1 METQRH
7 ADSAGQ
13 CTRQKDGGW
22 VSVLAFK
29 LNISELLV
37 SSSGANVTELKNV
50 FKQPPPTQTSQNT
63 ALTGLIKGQVKVGYF
78 Q

>member
-13 CTRQKDGGW
+13 CMRQKDGGW

-29 LNISELLV
+29 QSLQTH
-37 SSSGANVTELKNV
+37 VT
-50 FKQPPPTQTSQNT
+50 PPPTQKSQNT

>member
-13 CTRQKDGGW
+13 CTRQKDDG
-22 VSVLAFK
+22 SVLAFK